1 MDIFARYILVLL
13 SKKERMVLK
22 RREETFCSPLFA
34 YIQFLYL

>member
-22 RREETFCSPLFA
+22 RREENKKSPLFA